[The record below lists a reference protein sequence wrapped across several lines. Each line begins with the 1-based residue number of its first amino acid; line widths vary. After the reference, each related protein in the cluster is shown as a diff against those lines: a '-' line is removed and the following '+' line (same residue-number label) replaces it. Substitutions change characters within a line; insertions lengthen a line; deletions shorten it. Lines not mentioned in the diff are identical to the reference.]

1 MKISSYRE
9 KVFLGGWE
17 ETSPLPPSKG
27 EMRRA
32 SIHEQYDVGT
42 GESASRTGDYGTGG
56 ANGRLG
62 KARKARKAE
71 RTGTSGTGGIGGT
84 GGTGETS
91 ETSETGGMGNKK
103 SCLW

>member
-1 MKISSYRE
+1 M
-9 KVFLGGWE
+9 GGSE

-42 GESASRTGDYGTGG
+42 GESASRTGDCG
-56 ANGRLG
+56 AG
-62 KARKARKAE
+62 E
-71 RTGTSGTGGIGGT
+71 T

-91 ETSETGGMGNKK
+91 GTGGTGEI
-103 SCLW
+103 SDC